1 MNLHPLYNRT
11 ELAYWY
17 YKLKYPTRE
26 YTREQAR
33 KQLAQDN
40 NLDDKILLKVLRGIY
55 EKQKLML

>member
-17 YKLKYPTRE
+17 YKLKYPDRN
-26 YTREQAR
+26 YDREQAR

-40 NLDDKILLKVLRGIY
+40 DLDEKVLLQVLRGIY
-55 EKQKLML
+55 QKQKLML